1 MFRGKLRAC
10 LVALLVGLVAAS
22 LMANGV
28 ARADDSTVERREAR
42 RIVELQ
48 RGFLDPQAEQTGLSK
63 AVAPQV
69 TARGSRA
76 VAAANA
82 ELAASRAVSSAT
94 GGTWAYAEPLPADFS
109 AIHVV
114 VGRNKILLVAGSG
127 NDADSFGAGTFQS
140 FVCATTLSGC
150 RKVVTPVDLFCAG
163 HVMLPDGRAL
173 VGGGT
178 ISYKPWKGARFLYAF
193 NFETEAYE
201 ELTPLEVGRW
211 YPSMV
216 TTTNGSTLI
225 TGGID
230 ENGALTRTTELFDYR
245 TDSHRMLA
253 DDHLFPLYPRIQLTK
268 RLDYFFSG
276 VGFGAQTGR
285 SAPGFWD
292 PVKRTFT
299 SVGGLRTPLQRSS
312 AASCFVGDLRSQNL
326 LVLGGG
332 SPAVATTD
340 KIKLSST
347 TPRFSAGPTMKAA
360 KQYVSC
366 LTLPDGTLLEAGGG
380 TANKIAAA
388 STEVGL
394 LTSIGA
400 QWVAMNPIPTGN
412 HRLYHSVHF
421 LLDDG
426 RVASL
431 GSNPA
436 GQPRS
441 PSLLLYSPP
450 YLYKGT
456 RPTITKMPTSIQ
468 RYSTIS
474 VDTTGGATRLTFTKP
489 PTPTHGMDA
498 NDGYMSFP
506 IVGGKVD
513 LSKGWARYLPRGYY
527 RVWAV
532 NAKGAVSKA
541 TWTYMCDPGQTAETG
556 TDCHCC

>member
-1 MFRGKLRAC
+1 MFRGKLRAH
-10 LVALLVGLVAAS
+10 LVALLVALIAAP
-22 LMANGV
+22 LMTHGA
-28 ARADDSTVERREAR
+28 ARADDSTAERREAQK
-42 RIVELQ
+42 IVEMQ
-48 RGFLDPQAEQTGLSK
+48 RAFLDPQAEQTELTK
-63 AVAPQV
+63 AVAPPV
-69 TARGSRA
+69 TARDSRG
-76 VAAANA
+76 VSAANA
-82 ELAASRAVSSAT
+82 ALAKAGTVSSAT
-94 GGTWAYAEPLPADFS
+94 GGKWAYAQPLPADFS

-114 VGRNKILLVAGSG
+114 VGRSKILLVAGSG
-127 NDADSFGAGTFQS
+127 NDPDSFGAGTFQS
-140 FVCATTLSGC
+140 FVCATDMTGC
-150 RKVVTPVDLFCAG
+150 RKVDTPVDLFCAG

-178 ISYKPWKGARFLYAF
+178 ISYKPWKGAKFLYAF
-193 NFETEAYE
+193 NFETETYE

-211 YPSMV
+211 YPSMI

-225 TGGID
+225 TGGFD
-230 ENGALTRTTELFDYR
+230 EKGALTKTTELFDYR
-245 TDSHRMLA
+245 TNSQQLLA
-253 DDHLFPLYPRIQLTK
+253 DRHLFPLYPRIQLTK

-276 VGFGAQTGR
+276 VGFGGQTGH
-285 SAPGFWD
+285 SAAGFWN
-292 PVKRTFT
+292 PVKRTFK
-299 SVGGLRTPLQRSS
+299 SVSGLRTPKQRSS
-312 AASCFVGDLRSQNL
+312 AASCFVGDLRNQDL

-332 SPAVATTD
+332 SPAVSTTD

-347 TPRFSAGPTMKAA
+347 TPRFTAGPKMKAA

-380 TANKIAAA
+380 TANKISAA

-394 LTSIGA
+394 LKSIGS
-400 QWVAMNPIPTGN
+400 QWTTMNPIPSGN

-431 GSNPA
+431 GSNPS

-456 RPTITKMPTSIQ
+456 RPEITNIPTSIK

-489 PTPTHGMDA
+489 PTPTHGMDP

-506 IVGGKVD
+506 IVNGKVD

-532 NAKGAVSKA
+532 NAKGAVSEAK
-541 TWTYMCDPGQTAETG
+541 WTYMCDPDQAGETG